1 MTNTQASGDQQW
13 FEGVYASAQQQTNN
27 IPWADLRPNPFL
39 LEWLET
45 VEPDTQNKSA
55 VVVGCGLGD
64 DAEELAQR
72 GYNVTAFDVS
82 ATAVDWCRQRFPDS
96 KVNYTQ
102 ADLFN
107 LSNDW
112 QFDFVL
118 EINTVQAIP
127 VTVRREVVNAIAGL
141 VAPGGTLLAI
151 GRLAKAS
158 EQQVKRPWPLTRSEL
173 HYYVEAGLTELRFET
188 FGDLEISALSL
199 VRFQVTY
206 RR

>member
-1 MTNTQASGDQQW
+1 MADEHHGDQEW
-13 FEGVYASAQQQTNN
+13 FEGVYANANRQTNN
-27 IPWADLRPNPFL
+27 ISWADLRPNLFM

-45 VEPDTQNKSA
+45 VEPDTHNKSA

-64 DAEELAQR
+64 DAEELALR

-96 KVNYTQ
+96 KVDYVV

-107 LSNDW
+107 LPKDW

-118 EINTVQAIP
+118 EINTIQAIP
-127 VTVRREVVNAIAGL
+127 VAVRRRVISAIAGL

-151 GRLAKAS
+151 GRLAKGP
-158 EQQVKRPWPLTRSEL
+158 EQQIKRPWPLTRAEL
-173 HYYVEAGLTELRFET
+173 HSFVDAGLTELRFDT
-188 FGDLEISALSL
+188 FGDAEISTLSL

>member
-1 MTNTQASGDQQW
+1 MAEQQQGDQQW
-13 FEGVYASAQQQTNN
+13 FEGVYANANRQTNN
-27 IPWADLRPNPFL
+27 ISWADLRPNLFM

-45 VEPDTQNKSA
+45 VEPDTRNKSA

-64 DAEELAQR
+64 DAEELALR

-96 KVNYTQ
+96 KVDYVV

-107 LSNDW
+107 LPKYW

-118 EINTVQAIP
+118 EINTIQAIP
-127 VTVRREVVNAIAGL
+127 VAVRRTVINAIAGL

-151 GRLAKAS
+151 GRLAKTA
-158 EQQVKRPWPLTRSEL
+158 EQQVKRPWPLTREEL
-173 HYYVEAGLTELRFET
+173 HAFIDAGLTQLRFDT
-188 FGDLEISALSL
+188 FGDAEISTLSL

>member
-1 MTNTQASGDQQW
+1 MADEHHGDQEW
-13 FEGVYASAQQQTNN
+13 FEGVYASANRQTNN
-27 IPWADLRPNPFL
+27 ISWADLRPNLFM

-45 VEPDTQNKSA
+45 LEPDTHNKSA

-64 DAEELAQR
+64 DAEELALR

-96 KVNYTQ
+96 KVDYVV

-107 LSNDW
+107 LPKDW

-118 EINTVQAIP
+118 EINTIQAIP
-127 VTVRREVVNAIAGL
+127 VAVRRTVISAIAGL

-151 GRLAKAS
+151 GRLAKAP
-158 EQQVKRPWPLTRSEL
+158 EQQIKRPWPLTRTEL
-173 HYYVEAGLTELRFET
+173 HSFVDAGLTELHFDT
-188 FGDLEISALSL
+188 FGDAEISTLSL

>member
-1 MTNTQASGDQQW
+1 MTEQPQGDQQW
-13 FEGVYASAQQQTNN
+13 FEGVYANANQQTTS

-45 VEPDTQNKSA
+45 IEPDTHNKSA

-82 ATAVDWCRQRFPDS
+82 ATAVDWCRQRFPNS
-96 KVNYTQ
+96 KVDYVVG
-102 ADLFN
+102 DLFK
-107 LSNDW
+107 LPKDW

-118 EINTVQAIP
+118 EINTIQAIP
-127 VTVRREVVNAIAGL
+127 VAVRQNVINAIAGL

-151 GRLAKAS
+151 GRLAKTP
-158 EQQVKRPWPLTRSEL
+158 EQQIKRPWPLTRAEL
-173 HYYVEAGLTELRFET
+173 HYFVEAGLTELRFDT
-188 FGDLEISALSL
+188 FGDAEIAAHNL

>member
-1 MTNTQASGDQQW
+1 MADQQQGDQEW
-13 FEGVYASAQQQTNN
+13 FEGVYANANRQTNN
-27 IPWADLRPNPFL
+27 ISWADLRPNLFM

-45 VEPDTQNKSA
+45 VEPDTRNKSA

-64 DAEELAQR
+64 DAEELALR

-96 KVNYTQ
+96 KVDYVV

-107 LSNDW
+107 LPKDW

-118 EINTVQAIP
+118 EINTIQAIP
-127 VTVRREVVNAIAGL
+127 VAVRRTVIKAIAGL

-151 GRLAKAS
+151 GRLAKTA
-158 EQQVKRPWPLTRSEL
+158 EQQVKRPWPLTREEL
-173 HYYVEAGLTELRFET
+173 RAFEDAGLTQLRFDT
-188 FGDLEISALSL
+188 FGDAEISTLSL